1 MLMVTSLI
9 MLMIMSLGML
19 MIASLDIMITSLGML
34 MITSLSMLVI
44 AYLDMLMIMF
54 LKMLTITSPQPYS
67 VLSHNTSSL
76 PQKGLPKSVSLCVDR
91 RHRLPP
97 SYLNLKP
104 LSFDVSTVMVLL
116 DMTSSNW
123 KENRP
128 ADLRRQHHQAIML
141 HMSSL
146 DFVGNF
152 LETQQRSG
160 LW

>member
-34 MITSLSMLVI
+34 MITSLNMLVI
-44 AYLDMLMIMF
+44 ASLDMLMIMS
-54 LKMLTITSPQPYS
+54 LKMLTITFPQPYS

-91 RHRLPP
+91 RHRLPS

-104 LSFDVSTVMVLL
+104 LSFDASTVMVPP

-141 HMSSL
+141 QMSSL

>member
-34 MITSLSMLVI
+34 MITSLNMLVI
-44 AYLDMLMIMF
+44 ASLDM
-54 LKMLTITSPQPYS
+54 LKMLTITFPQPYS

-91 RHRLPP
+91 RHRLPS

-104 LSFDVSTVMVLL
+104 LSFDASTVMVPP

-141 HMSSL
+141 QMSSL